1 MFSLLFESQGLT
13 SSQSYLKQAKTV
25 IETQGVPSE
34 KDAPTILDAIYT
46 SPTLGPE
53 DKTLL
58 RLLVEAQNV
67 IGAGTE
73 TTGNTLSNFT
83 YHVIAQPSITKRLK
97 DELQEA
103 ASQSQSSGLM
113 DYRTLERLPYL
124 KACVKEALRLATG
137 VSSRIPR
144 SSRTETVTYRTPTGE
159 SYVFPPGA
167 VISMSMLDL
176 HYNEDIFVDAKTF
189 KPERWL
195 DNSKDKL
202 QEMEKAFVPFSRGT
216 RQCVGSELAKQE
228 LT

>member
-1 MFSLLFESQGLT
+1 M
-13 SSQSYLKQAKTV
+13 KQAKTV
-25 IETQGVPSE
+25 IETKGVPAE

-46 SPTLGPE
+46 SPALGPE
-53 DKTLL
+53 DKQLS

-83 YHVIAQPSITKRLK
+83 YHVIAQPSVMKRLK
-97 DELQEA
+97 DELRGA
-103 ASQSQSSGLM
+103 AGRSQSSGLM

-144 SSRTETVTYRTPTGE
+144 SSRTESITYRTPSGE
-159 SYVFPPGA
+159 SYVFPPGT

-176 HYNEDIFVDAKTF
+176 HYNEDIFVDAKSF
-189 KPERWL
+189 RPERWL
-195 DNSKDKL
+195 DNGKEKL
-202 QEMEKAFVPFSRGT
+202 QEMERAFVPFGRGS
-216 RQCVGSELAKQE
+216 RQCVGSELAKEE
-228 LT
+228 LTYVSSMQIDLL